1 MSNELQSRACSYK
14 GSLCTTS
21 TVHVNREAV
30 HLEIAKLLVQLGL
43 HRPKETFWGHL
54 LGFIQW
60 ATEAPIDNP
69 HCDRD
74 MLKAMWNEAKTNVA
88 LHCDAPT
95 DYPVMPAMLMET
107 HAHIYLRAYVGNE
120 QPTLPPSTKD
130 MHSLDVLKAIGC
142 RTTTATVYQDAYV
155 VLQRH
160 HYSSRNDVG
169 ARKAVPATP
178 PW

>member
-1 MSNELQSRACSYK
+1 MSNKLQSRACSYK
-14 GSLCTTS
+14 GSLCTGRTLYIS
-21 TVHVNREAV
+21 DYIRAVHVNREAV
-30 HLEIAKLLVQLGL
+30 PLEIAKILVQLGL
-43 HRPKETFWGHL
+43 HRPKEKFWGHL

-60 ATEAPIDNP
+60 ATEAPSDNP

-74 MLKAMWNEAKTNVA
+74 MLKAMWNEAKT
-88 LHCDAPT
+88 
-95 DYPVMPAMLMET
+95 AMLMET
-107 HAHIYLRAYVGNE
+107 HAQIYLRAYLGNE

-130 MHSLDVLKAIGC
+130 MHSLDVLKPIGC

-169 ARKAVPATP
+169 ARKAVSATP

>member
-1 MSNELQSRACSYK
+1 M
-14 GSLCTTS
+14 
-21 TVHVNREAV
+21 

-43 HRPKETFWGHL
+43 HRPKEKFWGHL

-74 MLKAMWNEAKTNVA
+74 MLKALV
-88 LHCDAPT
+88 
-95 DYPVMPAMLMET
+95 
-107 HAHIYLRAYVGNE
+107 YLRAYLGNE

-130 MHSLDVLKAIGC
+130 MHILDVLKAIGC

-169 ARKAVPATP
+169 ARKAVSATP